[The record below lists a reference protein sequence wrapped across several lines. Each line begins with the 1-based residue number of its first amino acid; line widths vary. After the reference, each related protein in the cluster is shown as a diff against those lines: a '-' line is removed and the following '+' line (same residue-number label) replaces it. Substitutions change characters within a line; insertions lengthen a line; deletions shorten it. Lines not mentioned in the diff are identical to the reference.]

1 VYRRIRRGGS
11 GRAAGVRS
19 NVVVPYISVQ
29 VRKAEAVRYS
39 LSLVVVLSRLF
50 GSSPRGVHRAA
61 VVLTLPC
68 SLGSSD
74 QTTLVAQKSLAEIRR
89 RKGNG
94 AKGT

>member
-1 VYRRIRRGGS
+1 MYRRICRGES
-11 GRAAGVRS
+11 GRAAGARS
-19 NVVVPYISVQ
+19 NVAVPYISVK
-29 VRKAEAVRYS
+29 VRKAVRYS
-39 LSLVVVLSRLF
+39 LSLVVVLLRLF

-74 QTTLVAQKSLAEIRR
+74 QTTLVTQKSLAEMRR

-94 AKGT
+94 AKRT

>member
-1 VYRRIRRGGS
+1 MYRRIRRGGS
-11 GRAAGVRS
+11 GRAAGARS
-19 NVVVPYISVQ
+19 NVAVPYISVQ
-29 VRKAEAVRYS
+29 VRKAVRYL